1 MVLRVSLVNSIL
13 RILLTGTYH
22 QLKRQLSPQKII
34 AMTQNWRVHLLSV
47 PNIWR
52 NPMTLL
58 LPAWQVKLVH
68 QLRQRQ
74 LRQRQLHQRQL
85 RQRQY
90 LHVLQKMDHV
100 PTSMLLAAEIKLAS
114 QIQILI
120 LEASYVKH
128 CPPLQPLRPVLQ
140 TTAPPHQQQAAAVS
154 LIHLQDSSEIID
166 TLKISYKRPKEWKS
180 CTRNW
185 KRKVSG
191 HQHFSTMDLLSSK
204 TAPLLPRFTAHWG
217 SKL

>member
-1 MVLRVSLVNSIL
+1 MVLRVRRVNSIL

-22 QLKRQLSPQKII
+22 QLKIQSSPQKII
-34 AMTQNWRVHLLSV
+34 AMTQNWRVPLLSV

-68 QLRQRQ
+68 QLRK
-74 LRQRQLHQRQL
+74 H
-85 RQRQY
+85 
-90 LHVLQKMDHV
+90 LHVLQKMDNV
-100 PTSMLLAAEIKLAS
+100 PTSMLFAVEVKLAS
-114 QIQILI
+114 QIQMIT
-120 LEASYVKH
+120 LEASFVKH
-128 CPPLQPLRPVLQ
+128 CPPRQPLRPVLQ

-191 HQHFSTMDLLSSK
+191 QQHFSTMDLLSSK

>member
-1 MVLRVSLVNSIL
+1 
-13 RILLTGTYH
+13 
-22 QLKRQLSPQKII
+22 
-34 AMTQNWRVHLLSV
+34 MTQNWRVPLLSV

-68 QLRQRQ
+68 QIRQ
-74 LRQRQLHQRQL
+74 H
-85 RQRQY
+85 

-100 PTSMLLAAEIKLAS
+100 PTSMLFAVEVKLAS
-114 QIQILI
+114 QIQMIT
-120 LEASYVKH
+120 LEASCVKH

-140 TTAPPHQQQAAAVS
+140 TTVPPHQQQAAAVS

-191 HQHFSTMDLLSSK
+191 QQHFSTMDLLSSK